1 MDVFPPT
8 LTNDLPCAKLKE
20 IVEKLKDTIKKDD
33 VNYN

>member
-8 LTNDLPCAKLKE
+8 LTNDLTCAKLKE
-20 IVEKLKDTIKKDD
+20 IVKLKDTIKKND